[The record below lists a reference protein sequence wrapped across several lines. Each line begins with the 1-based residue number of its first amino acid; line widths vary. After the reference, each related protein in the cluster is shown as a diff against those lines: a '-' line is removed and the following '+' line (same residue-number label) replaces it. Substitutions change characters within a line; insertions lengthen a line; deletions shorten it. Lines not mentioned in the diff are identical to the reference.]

1 MFIPFFEN
9 LRAAKI
15 PVSLRE
21 YLSFLEATKVGL
33 VLYDIEGFYFLA
45 RTSMVKDE
53 RNLDKFDQVFSTTF
67 KGLES
72 ISIEDV
78 VEAMDLPEDW
88 LNKMAEKHLTKEEMA
103 EIDALG
109 GFEKLM
115 ETLKERLKEQQARH
129 QGGNKWIG
137 TGGTSPFGSGGYN
150 PEGIRIGN
158 EGKRQG
164 KAVKV
169 WEKRLWTNFDDKKTL
184 GIRDIRVAV
193 RRLRHFARTGTPDE
207 FDLNGTISATAN
219 NGGYLDVK
227 MVPERKNRVK
237 LLLFLDV
244 GGSMDPYVEAC
255 EELFSASK
263 SEFKDLEHFYFH
275 NCPYEIL
282 WKNNPRSS
290 EDIISTWDI
299 IRKYGSDYRVL
310 FVGDASMSPYE
321 VAYAG
326 GSIEH
331 WNEES
336 GATWLDRITSHF
348 DSVAW
353 LNPENKKIWNS
364 SASNK
369 MIREIFDER
378 MYELNLSGIEAA
390 MKKLS
395 R

>member
-1 MFIPFFEN
+1 MFIGF
-9 LRAAKI
+9 LHQLKGAGV
-15 PVSLRE
+15 PVSIRE
-21 YLSFLEATKVGL
+21 YLDFISGLDSGIVNLDTNSF
-33 VLYDIEGFYFLA
+33 YNFA
-45 RTSMVKDE
+45 RVSLVKDE
-53 RNLDKFDQVFSTTF
+53 RYFDRFDRIFSEF
-67 KGLES
+67 FEGAIKKGEEILGN
-72 ISIEDV
+72 I
-78 VEAMDLPEDW
+78 PEDW
-88 LNKMAEKHLTKEEMA
+88 IK
-103 EIDALG
+103 DALQKNLSNEDKEKIKSLG
-109 GFEKLM
+109 GWDKLL
-115 ETLKERLKEQQARH
+115 ETLKERLEEQKKRH

-150 PEGIRIGN
+150 PEGVRIGN

-164 KAVKV
+164 RAVKV

-207 FDLNGTISATAN
+207 FDLKETINATAN

-227 MVPERKNRVK
+227 MMPERKNRIK

-244 GGSMDPYVEAC
+244 GGSMDPYISAC

-275 NCPYEIL
+275 NCPYEVL
-282 WKNNPRSS
+282 WKNNPRSA
-290 EDIISTWDI
+290 EDIISTWDV

-321 VAYAG
+321 IAYAG

-331 WNEES
+331 WNEEA
-336 GATWLDRITSHF
+336 GALWLDRITSHF

-369 MIREIFDER
+369 MIREIFEEK
-378 MYELNLSGIEAA
+378 MYELNLSGIEEA
-390 MKKLS
+390 MKTLS

>member
-1 MFIPFFEN
+1 MFIGFLHQLKE
-9 LRAAKI
+9 AGV
-15 PVSLRE
+15 PVSIRE
-21 YLSFLEATKVGL
+21 YLDFLSGLDKGITNLNTNSF
-33 VLYDIEGFYFLA
+33 YHFA
-45 RTSMVKDE
+45 RASLVKDE
-53 RNLDKFDQVFSTTF
+53 RHYDRFDRTFSEF
-67 KGLES
+67 FEGALKKGGEILNN
-72 ISIEDV
+72 I
-78 VEAMDLPEDW
+78 PEEW
-88 LNKMAEKHLTKEEMA
+88 IK
-103 EIDALG
+103 DALQKNLTEEDKEKIESLG
-109 GFEKLM
+109 GWDKLL
-115 ETLKERLKEQQARH
+115 ETLKERLEEQKKRH

-164 KAVKV
+164 RAVKV

-227 MVPERKNRVK
+227 MMPERKNRVK

-244 GGSMDPYVEAC
+244 GGSMDPYIQAC

-331 WNEES
+331 WNEEAGS
-336 GATWLDRITSHF
+336 VWLERITSHF

-353 LNPENKKIWNS
+353 LNPETKKIWNS

-369 MIREIFDER
+369 MIREIFEEK
-378 MYELNLSGIEAA
+378 MYEMNLSCIEEA
-390 MKKLS
+390 MKALS

>member
-1 MFIPFFEN
+1 MFIGFLHQLKE
-9 LRAAKI
+9 AGV
-15 PVSLRE
+15 PVSIRE
-21 YLSFLEATKVGL
+21 YLDFLSGLDKGITNLNTNSF
-33 VLYDIEGFYFLA
+33 YHFA
-45 RTSMVKDE
+45 RASLVKDE
-53 RNLDKFDQVFSTTF
+53 RHYDRFDRTFSEF
-67 KGLES
+67 FEGALKKGGEILNN
-72 ISIEDV
+72 I
-78 VEAMDLPEDW
+78 PEEW
-88 LNKMAEKHLTKEEMA
+88 IK
-103 EIDALG
+103 DALQKNLTEEDKEKIESLG
-109 GFEKLM
+109 GWDKLL
-115 ETLKERLKEQQARH
+115 ETLKERLEEQKKRH

-164 KAVKV
+164 RAVKV

-227 MVPERKNRVK
+227 MMPERKNRVK

-244 GGSMDPYVEAC
+244 GGSMDPYIQAC

-282 WKNNPRSS
+282 CKNNPRSS

-331 WNEES
+331 WNEEAGS
-336 GATWLDRITSHF
+336 VWLERITSHF

-353 LNPENKKIWNS
+353 LNPETKKIWNS

-369 MIREIFDER
+369 MIREIFEEK
-378 MYELNLSGIEAA
+378 MYEMNLSGIEEA
-390 MKKLS
+390 MKALS

>member
-1 MFIPFFEN
+1 MFIGFLHQLKE
-9 LRAAKI
+9 AGV
-15 PVSLRE
+15 PVSIRE
-21 YLSFLEATKVGL
+21 YLDFLSGLDKGVTNLNTNSF
-33 VLYDIEGFYFLA
+33 YHFA
-45 RTSMVKDE
+45 RASLVKDE
-53 RNLDKFDQVFSTTF
+53 RHYDRFDRTFSEF
-67 KGLES
+67 FEGALKRGEEVLSS
-72 ISIEDV
+72 I
-78 VEAMDLPEDW
+78 PEEW
-88 LNKMAEKHLTKEEMA
+88 
-103 EIDALG
+103 IQDALQKNLTEEEKAKIESLG
-109 GFEKLM
+109 GWDKLL
-115 ETLKERLKEQQARH
+115 ETLKKRLEEQKKRH

-164 KAVKV
+164 RAVKV

-244 GGSMDPYVEAC
+244 GGSMDPYIEAC

-290 EDIISTWDI
+290 EDIVSTWDI

-336 GATWLDRITSHF
+336 GATWLNRITSHF

>member
-1 MFIPFFEN
+1 MFIGFLHQLKE
-9 LRAAKI
+9 AGV
-15 PVSLRE
+15 PVSIRE
-21 YLSFLEATKVGL
+21 YLDFLSGLDKGITNLNTNSF
-33 VLYDIEGFYFLA
+33 YHFA
-45 RTSMVKDE
+45 RASLVKDE
-53 RNLDKFDQVFSTTF
+53 RHYDRFDRTFSEF
-67 KGLES
+67 FEGALKKGGEILNN
-72 ISIEDV
+72 I
-78 VEAMDLPEDW
+78 PEEW
-88 LNKMAEKHLTKEEMA
+88 IK
-103 EIDALG
+103 DALQKNLTEEDKEKIESLG
-109 GFEKLM
+109 GWDKLL
-115 ETLKERLKEQQARH
+115 ETLKERLEEQKKRH

-164 KAVKV
+164 RAVKV

-193 RRLRHFARTGTPDE
+193 RRLRHFARIGTPDE

-227 MVPERKNRVK
+227 MMPERKNRVK

-244 GGSMDPYVEAC
+244 GGSMDPYIQAC

-331 WNEES
+331 WNEEAGS
-336 GATWLDRITSHF
+336 VWLERITSHF

-353 LNPENKKIWNS
+353 LNPETKKIWNS

-369 MIREIFDER
+369 MIREIFEEK
-378 MYELNLSGIEAA
+378 MYEMNLSGIEEA
-390 MKKLS
+390 MKALS

>member
-1 MFIPFFEN
+1 MFIGFLQQLKE
-9 LRAAKI
+9 AGV
-15 PVSLRE
+15 PVSIRE
-21 YLSFLEATKVGL
+21 YLDFLSGLDKGITNLNTNSF
-33 VLYDIEGFYFLA
+33 YHFA
-45 RTSMVKDE
+45 RASLVKDE
-53 RNLDKFDQVFSTTF
+53 RHYDRFDRTFSEF
-67 KGLES
+67 FEGALKKGGEILNN
-72 ISIEDV
+72 I
-78 VEAMDLPEDW
+78 PEEW
-88 LNKMAEKHLTKEEMA
+88 IK
-103 EIDALG
+103 DALQKNLTEEDKEKIESLG
-109 GFEKLM
+109 GWDKLL
-115 ETLKERLKEQQARH
+115 ETLKERLEEQKKRH

-164 KAVKV
+164 RAVKV

-227 MVPERKNRVK
+227 MMPERKNRVK

-244 GGSMDPYVEAC
+244 GGSMDPYIQAC

-282 WKNNPRSS
+282 WENNPRSS

-331 WNEES
+331 WNEEAGS
-336 GATWLDRITSHF
+336 VWLERITSHF

-353 LNPENKKIWNS
+353 LNPETKKIWNS

-369 MIREIFDER
+369 MIREIFEEK
-378 MYELNLSGIEAA
+378 MYEMNLSGIEEA
-390 MKKLS
+390 MKALS

>member
-1 MFIPFFEN
+1 MFIGFLHQLKE
-9 LRAAKI
+9 AGV
-15 PVSLRE
+15 PVSIRE
-21 YLSFLEATKVGL
+21 YLDFLSGLDKGVTNLNTNSF
-33 VLYDIEGFYFLA
+33 YHFA
-45 RTSMVKDE
+45 RASLVKDE
-53 RNLDKFDQVFSTTF
+53 RHYDRFDRTFSEF
-67 KGLES
+67 FEGALKKGGEILNN
-72 ISIEDV
+72 I
-78 VEAMDLPEDW
+78 PEEW
-88 LNKMAEKHLTKEEMA
+88 IK
-103 EIDALG
+103 DALQKNLTEEDKEKIESLG
-109 GFEKLM
+109 GWDKLL
-115 ETLKERLKEQQARH
+115 ETLKERLKEQKKRH

-164 KAVKV
+164 RAVKV

-227 MVPERKNRVK
+227 MMPERKNRVK

-244 GGSMDPYVEAC
+244 GGSMDPYIQAC

-290 EDIISTWDI
+290 EDIISTWDV
-299 IRKYGSDYRVL
+299 IRKYGSEYRVL

-331 WNEES
+331 WNEEAGS
-336 GATWLDRITSHF
+336 VWLERITDHF

-369 MIREIFDER
+369 MIREILDER

-390 MKKLS
+390 MKRLS

>member
-1 MFIPFFEN
+1 MFISFLHQLKE
-9 LRAAKI
+9 AGV
-15 PVSLRE
+15 PVSIRE
-21 YLSFLEATKVGL
+21 YL
-33 VLYDIEGFYFLA
+33 DFLA
-45 RTSMVKDE
+45 GLDKGITNLNTNSFYHFARASLVKDE
-53 RNLDKFDQVFSTTF
+53 RHYDRFDRTFSEF
-67 KGLES
+67 FEGALKKGGEILNN
-72 ISIEDV
+72 I
-78 VEAMDLPEDW
+78 PEEW
-88 LNKMAEKHLTKEEMA
+88 IKNALQKNLTKEDKEKI
-103 EIDALG
+103 ESLG
-109 GFEKLM
+109 GWDKLL
-115 ETLKERLKEQQARH
+115 ETLKERLKEQKKRH

-244 GGSMDPYVEAC
+244 GGSMDPYIEAC

-290 EDIISTWDI
+290 EDIVSTWDI

-336 GATWLDRITSHF
+336 GSTWLDRITSHF

>member
-1 MFIPFFEN
+1 MFIGFLHQLKE
-9 LRAAKI
+9 AGV
-15 PVSLRE
+15 PVSIRE
-21 YLSFLEATKVGL
+21 YLDFLSGLDKGITNLNTNSF
-33 VLYDIEGFYFLA
+33 YHFA
-45 RTSMVKDE
+45 RASLVKDE
-53 RNLDKFDQVFSTTF
+53 RHYDRFDRTFSEF
-67 KGLES
+67 FEGALKKGGEILNN
-72 ISIEDV
+72 I
-78 VEAMDLPEDW
+78 PEEW
-88 LNKMAEKHLTKEEMA
+88 IK
-103 EIDALG
+103 DALQKNLTEEDKEKIESLG
-109 GFEKLM
+109 GWDKLL
-115 ETLKERLKEQQARH
+115 ETLKERLKEQKKRH

-164 KAVKV
+164 RAVKV

-227 MVPERKNRVK
+227 MMPERKNRVK

-244 GGSMDPYVEAC
+244 GGSMDPYIQAC

-331 WNEES
+331 WNEEAGS
-336 GATWLDRITSHF
+336 VWLERITSHF

-353 LNPENKKIWNS
+353 LNPETKKIWNS

-390 MKKLS
+390 MKRLS

>member
-1 MFIPFFEN
+1 MFIRFLHQLKE
-9 LRAAKI
+9 AGV
-15 PVSLRE
+15 PVSIRE
-21 YLSFLEATKVGL
+21 YL
-33 VLYDIEGFYFLA
+33 DFLA
-45 RTSMVKDE
+45 GLDKGITNLNTDSFYHFARASLVKDE
-53 RNLDKFDQVFSTTF
+53 RYYDRFDRTFSEF
-67 KGLES
+67 FEGALKKGGEILNN
-72 ISIEDV
+72 I
-78 VEAMDLPEDW
+78 PEEW
-88 LNKMAEKHLTKEEMA
+88 IKNALQKNLTKEDKEKI
-103 EIDALG
+103 ESFG
-109 GFEKLM
+109 GWDKLL
-115 ETLKERLKEQQARH
+115 ETLKERLKEQKKRH

>member
-1 MFIPFFEN
+1 MFIRFLHQLKE
-9 LRAAKI
+9 AGV
-15 PVSLRE
+15 PVSIRE
-21 YLSFLEATKVGL
+21 YL
-33 VLYDIEGFYFLA
+33 DFLA
-45 RTSMVKDE
+45 GLDKGITNLNTDSFYHFARASLVKDE
-53 RNLDKFDQVFSTTF
+53 RHYDRFDRTFSEF
-67 KGLES
+67 FEGALKKGGEILNN
-72 ISIEDV
+72 I
-78 VEAMDLPEDW
+78 PEEW
-88 LNKMAEKHLTKEEMA
+88 IKNALQKNLTKEDKEK
-103 EIDALG
+103 IDSLG
-109 GFEKLM
+109 GWDKLLD
-115 ETLKERLKEQQARH
+115 TLKERLKEQKKRH

>member
-1 MFIPFFEN
+1 MFIGFLHQLKESGV
-9 LRAAKI
+9 
-15 PVSLRE
+15 PVSIRE
-21 YLSFLEATKVGL
+21 YLDFVTGLDAGVTNLDTNSF
-33 VLYDIEGFYFLA
+33 YYFA
-45 RTSMVKDE
+45 RASLVKDE
-53 RNLDKFDQVFSTTF
+53 RYFDRFDKTFSEF
-67 KGLES
+67 FEGALKIGDKILNN
-72 ISIEDV
+72 I
-78 VEAMDLPEDW
+78 PEEW
-88 LNKMAEKHLTKEEMA
+88 IK
-103 EIDALG
+103 DALQKNLSEEDKEKIKSLG
-109 GFEKLM
+109 GWEKLL
-115 ETLKERLKEQQARH
+115 ETLKERLEEQKKRH

-158 EGKRQG
+158 EGQRQG
-164 KAVKV
+164 RAVKV
-169 WEKRLWTNFDDKKTL
+169 WEKRLWANFDDKKTL

-207 FDLNGTISATAN
+207 FDLNGTVSATAN
-219 NGGYLDVK
+219 NGGYLDIK
-227 MVPERKNRVK
+227 MMPERKNRVK

-244 GGSMDPYVEAC
+244 GGSMDPYVQAC

-263 SEFKDLEHFYFH
+263 SEFKDLEYFYFH

-290 EDIISTWDI
+290 EDIIPTWDI
-299 IRKYGSDYRVL
+299 LRKYGSDYRVL

-321 VAYAG
+321 VVYAG

-336 GATWLDRITSHF
+336 GAVWLDRITSHF

-353 LNPENKKIWNS
+353 LNPESKKIWNS

-369 MIREIFDER
+369 MIREIFEEH
-378 MYELNLSGIEAA
+378 MYELNLSGIESA
-390 MKKLS
+390 MKSLS

>member
-1 MFIPFFEN
+1 MFIGFLHQLKE
-9 LRAAKI
+9 AGV
-15 PVSLRE
+15 PVSIRE
-21 YLSFLEATKVGL
+21 YLDFLSGLDKGITNLNTNSF
-33 VLYDIEGFYFLA
+33 YHFA
-45 RTSMVKDE
+45 RASLVKDE
-53 RNLDKFDQVFSTTF
+53 RHYDRFDRTFSEF
-67 KGLES
+67 FEGALKKGGE
-72 ISIEDV
+72 IINNI
-78 VEAMDLPEDW
+78 PEEW
-88 LNKMAEKHLTKEEMA
+88 IK
-103 EIDALG
+103 DALQKNLSEEDKEKIESLG
-109 GFEKLM
+109 GWDKLL
-115 ETLKERLKEQQARH
+115 ETLKERLKEQKKRH

-164 KAVKV
+164 RAVKV

-227 MVPERKNRVK
+227 MMPERKNRVK

-244 GGSMDPYVEAC
+244 GGSMDPYIQAC

-331 WNEES
+331 WNEEAGS
-336 GATWLDRITSHF
+336 VWLERITSHF

-353 LNPENKKIWNS
+353 LNPETKKIWNS

-369 MIREIFDER
+369 MIREIFEEK
-378 MYELNLSGIEAA
+378 MYEMNLSGIEEA
-390 MKKLS
+390 MKALS

>member
-1 MFIPFFEN
+1 MFIGFLHQLKE
-9 LRAAKI
+9 AGV
-15 PVSLRE
+15 PVSIRE
-21 YLSFLEATKVGL
+21 YLDFLSGLDKGITNLNTNSF
-33 VLYDIEGFYFLA
+33 YHFA
-45 RTSMVKDE
+45 RASLVKDE
-53 RNLDKFDQVFSTTF
+53 RHYDRFDRTFSEF
-67 KGLES
+67 FEGALKKGGEILS
-72 ISIEDV
+72 NI
-78 VEAMDLPEDW
+78 PEEW
-88 LNKMAEKHLTKEEMA
+88 IK
-103 EIDALG
+103 DALQKNLTEEDKEKIESLG
-109 GFEKLM
+109 GWDKLL
-115 ETLKERLKEQQARH
+115 ETLKERLKEQKKRH

-164 KAVKV
+164 RAVKV

-227 MVPERKNRVK
+227 MMPERKNRVK

-244 GGSMDPYVEAC
+244 GGSMDPYIQAC

-331 WNEES
+331 WNEEAGS
-336 GATWLDRITSHF
+336 VWLDRITDHF

-369 MIREIFDER
+369 MIREIFEDK
-378 MYELNLSGIEAA
+378 MYEMNLSGIEEA
-390 MKKLS
+390 MKTLS

>member
-1 MFIPFFEN
+1 LFIGF
-9 LRAAKI
+9 LHQLKGAGV
-15 PVSLRE
+15 PVSIRE
-21 YLSFLEATKVGL
+21 YLDFISGLDSGIVNLDTNSF
-33 VLYDIEGFYFLA
+33 YNFA
-45 RTSMVKDE
+45 RVSLVKDE
-53 RNLDKFDQVFSTTF
+53 RYFDRFDRIFSEF
-67 KGLES
+67 FEGAIKKGEEILGN
-72 ISIEDV
+72 I
-78 VEAMDLPEDW
+78 PEDW
-88 LNKMAEKHLTKEEMA
+88 IK
-103 EIDALG
+103 DALQKNLSNEDKEKIKSLG
-109 GFEKLM
+109 GWDKLL
-115 ETLKERLKEQQARH
+115 ETLKERLEEQKKRH

-150 PEGIRIGN
+150 PEGVRIGN

-164 KAVKV
+164 RAVKV

-207 FDLNGTISATAN
+207 FDLKETISATAN

-227 MVPERKNRVK
+227 MMPERKNRIK

-244 GGSMDPYVEAC
+244 GGSMDPYISAC

-275 NCPYEIL
+275 NCPYEVL
-282 WKNNPRSS
+282 WKNNPRSA
-290 EDIISTWDI
+290 EDIISTWDV

-321 VAYAG
+321 IAYAG

-331 WNEES
+331 WNEEA
-336 GATWLDRITSHF
+336 GALWLDRITSHF

-369 MIREIFDER
+369 MIREIFEEK
-378 MYELNLSGIEAA
+378 MYELNLSGIEKA
-390 MKKLS
+390 MKTLS

>member
-1 MFIPFFEN
+1 MFIGFLHQLKE
-9 LRAAKI
+9 AGV
-15 PVSLRE
+15 PVSIRE
-21 YLSFLEATKVGL
+21 YLDFLSGLDKGITNLNTNSF
-33 VLYDIEGFYFLA
+33 YHFA
-45 RTSMVKDE
+45 RASLVKDE
-53 RNLDKFDQVFSTTF
+53 RHYDRFDRTFSEF
-67 KGLES
+67 FEGALKKGGEILNN
-72 ISIEDV
+72 I
-78 VEAMDLPEDW
+78 PEEW
-88 LNKMAEKHLTKEEMA
+88 IK
-103 EIDALG
+103 DALQKNLSEEDKEKIESLG
-109 GFEKLM
+109 GWDKLL
-115 ETLKERLKEQQARH
+115 ETLKERLKEQKKRH

-164 KAVKV
+164 RAVKV

-207 FDLNGTISATAN
+207 FDLNATISATAN

-227 MVPERKNRVK
+227 MMPERKNRVK

-244 GGSMDPYVEAC
+244 GGSMDPYIQAC

-331 WNEES
+331 WNEEAGS
-336 GATWLDRITSHF
+336 VWLERITSHF

-353 LNPENKKIWNS
+353 LNPETKKIWNS
-364 SASNK
+364 SGSNK
-369 MIREIFDER
+369 MIREIFEEK
-378 MYELNLSGIEAA
+378 MYEMNLSGIEEA
-390 MKKLS
+390 MKALS

>member
-1 MFIPFFEN
+1 MFIGFLHQLKE
-9 LRAAKI
+9 AGV
-15 PVSLRE
+15 PVSIRE
-21 YLSFLEATKVGL
+21 YLDFLSGLDKGITNLNTNSF
-33 VLYDIEGFYFLA
+33 YHFA
-45 RTSMVKDE
+45 RASLVKDE
-53 RNLDKFDQVFSTTF
+53 RHYDRFDRTFSEF
-67 KGLES
+67 FEGALKKGGEILNN
-72 ISIEDV
+72 I
-78 VEAMDLPEDW
+78 PEEW
-88 LNKMAEKHLTKEEMA
+88 IK
-103 EIDALG
+103 DALQKNLTEEDKEKIESLG
-109 GFEKLM
+109 GWDKLL
-115 ETLKERLKEQQARH
+115 ETLKERLEEQKKRH

-164 KAVKV
+164 RAVKV

-227 MVPERKNRVK
+227 MMPERKNRVK

-244 GGSMDPYVEAC
+244 GGSMDPYIQAC

-299 IRKYGSDYRVL
+299 IRKYGSDYIVL

-331 WNEES
+331 WNEEAGS
-336 GATWLDRITSHF
+336 VWLERITSHF

-353 LNPENKKIWNS
+353 LNPETKKIWNS

-369 MIREIFDER
+369 MIREIFEEK
-378 MYELNLSGIEAA
+378 MYEMNLSGIEEA
-390 MKKLS
+390 MKALS

>member
-1 MFIPFFEN
+1 LFIGF
-9 LRAAKI
+9 LHQLKGAGV
-15 PVSLRE
+15 PVSIRE
-21 YLSFLEATKVGL
+21 YLDFISGLDSGIVNLDTNSF
-33 VLYDIEGFYFLA
+33 YNFA
-45 RTSMVKDE
+45 RVSLVKDE
-53 RNLDKFDQVFSTTF
+53 RYFDRFDRIFSEF
-67 KGLES
+67 FEGAIKKGEEMLGK
-72 ISIEDV
+72 I
-78 VEAMDLPEDW
+78 PEDW
-88 LNKMAEKHLTKEEMA
+88 IK
-103 EIDALG
+103 DALQKNLSNEDKEKIKSLG
-109 GFEKLM
+109 GWDKLL
-115 ETLKERLKEQQARH
+115 ETLKERLEEQKKRH

-150 PEGIRIGN
+150 PEGVRIGN

-164 KAVKV
+164 RAVKV

-207 FDLNGTISATAN
+207 FDLKETINATAN

-227 MVPERKNRVK
+227 MMPERKNRIK

-244 GGSMDPYVEAC
+244 GGSMDPYISAC

-275 NCPYEIL
+275 NCPYEVL
-282 WKNNPRSS
+282 WKNNPRSA
-290 EDIISTWDI
+290 EDIISTWDV

-321 VAYAG
+321 IAYSG

-331 WNEES
+331 WNEEA
-336 GATWLDRITSHF
+336 GALWLERITSHF

-369 MIREIFDER
+369 MIREIFEEK
-378 MYELNLSGIEAA
+378 MYELNLSGIEEA
-390 MKKLS
+390 MKTLS